1 MARSTFPLSESYTA
15 VLDASGNATLRF
27 GPTRRG
33 QTWKPT
39 LLAVSIPN
47 PTRVPSATVTN
58 GSVGLGETF
67 TGSGD
72 STDLAGTVVFPG
84 QQITVVWTGGD
95 AGAVAT
101 ASITGD
107 IEQW

>member
-1 MARSTFPLSESYTA
+1 MAMSTFPLSESAT
-15 VLDASGNATLRF
+15 VKLDASGNGTLKM

-39 LLAVSIPN
+39 LLAVSIPS
-47 PTRVPSATVTN
+47 PTKVPSATVTN

-72 STDLAGTVVFPG
+72 STDLTGTTVYAG
-84 QQITVVWTGGD
+84 QQITITWTGGD
-95 AGAVAT
+95 ANAVAT
-101 ASITGD
+101 ASISGTV
-107 IEQW
+107 EQW